1 MKLRDF
7 LVIGAVAG
15 FAACSEPYRA
25 TNSTTTT
32 VVAPDGTVTAF
43 TNQYPNSTNVVWTRY
58 DAAVVPI
65 DWELAGWTAMDNN
78 DYLVRFDMDNENY
91 YAWYDDQGNW
101 IGTAYVVKDVKTI
114 PDPVSKAVYDK
125 YPGYTITA
133 VNREI
138 QKDRMVYEIQ
148 AKSADNTKIKLLVD
162 GNGNI
167 VKEKVKS

>member
-7 LVIGAVAG
+7 LVIGAIAG
-15 FAACSEPYRA
+15 LAACSEPYRA
-25 TNSTTTT
+25 TNSTT

-43 TNQYPNSTNVVWTRY
+43 NNQYPNTSNVVWTRY

-65 DWELAGWTAMDNN
+65 DWELAGWSAMDNN

-125 YPGYTITA
+125 YPGYTITT
-133 VNREI
+133 VNREF
-138 QKDRMVYEIQ
+138 QKDRMLYEIQ

-167 VKEKVKS
+167 VKEKMKS